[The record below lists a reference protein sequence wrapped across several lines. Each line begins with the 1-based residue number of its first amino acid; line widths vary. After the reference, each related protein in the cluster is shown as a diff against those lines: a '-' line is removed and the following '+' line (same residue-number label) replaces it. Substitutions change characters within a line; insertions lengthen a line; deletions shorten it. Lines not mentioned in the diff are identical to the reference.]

1 MMAAARK
8 SARCVHTP
16 SFSLQNKM
24 DADAVAD
31 SNSFDVSGTSVAILQ
46 GFLDTV
52 PVVTIEKAIE
62 ILRNYCPDC
71 SPQVAHDTLV
81 ANKWEAAQIVIVGF
95 ANEDYKCA
103 IRIFTAEGPFPFC
116 KWINAAFF
124 SKVCCVV
131 RILRFLHSLSRV

>member
-1 MMAAARK
+1 
-8 SARCVHTP
+8 
-16 SFSLQNKM
+16 M
-24 DADAVAD
+24 DADAIAD

-52 PVVTIEKAIE
+52 SVVTIEEAIE

-71 SPQVAHDTLV
+71 SPQVAHNTLV
-81 ANKWEAAQIVIVGF
+81 GNKWEVAQIVIVGF

-103 IRIFTAEGPFPFC
+103 IRIFTAEGPFPFY

-124 SKVCCVV
+124 SKVCRVV
-131 RILRFLHSLSRV
+131 CSLRFLLSLSRV